1 MAARRGEQGMIRR
14 AIYCALLRLH
24 PRRFR
29 EEYCS
34 EMLWIFDREVKSR
47 MPYRLIWD
55 AVRSLIRQW
64 AVRPN
69 PALAAAETEGAP
81 AFRLLDD
88 SPFGSAR
95 FTNGLLTAALLLGP
109 IFSAVIEHGN
119 SPGVLHVPTIFTYR
133 ELPPE
138 NFDFDRWRL
147 AALDTD
153 GDGWISLQER
163 SREAALRWEPLFRQ
177 ASADD
182 EGRVALADL
191 ADLLPGEPRP

>member
-1 MAARRGEQGMIRR
+1 MIRR
-14 AIYCALLRLH
+14 AIYRALLRLH

-29 EEYCS
+29 EEYCG
-34 EMLWIFDREVKSR
+34 EMLWIFDREVKSP
-47 MPYRLIWD
+47 MPYRLFWD
-55 AVRSLIRQW
+55 VVRSLIRQW

-69 PALAAAETEGAP
+69 PALLMAESEGAP

-88 SPFGSAR
+88 SSFGSAR
-95 FTNGLLTAALLLGP
+95 FTNGLLAAVLLLGP
-109 IFSAVIEHGN
+109 IFSAVIAHGGY
-119 SPGVLHVPTIFTYR
+119 PGTLRIPTIFTYR

-163 SREAALRWEPLFRQ
+163 SREAALRWEPLFLE
-177 ASADD
+177 ASADE

-191 ADLLPGEPRP
+191 ADLLPRQPWP